1 MLASPLHFE
10 LGIVSCVLNIAAL
23 LSFLLIIIIKG
34 ISVLAHMF
42 MAMIV
47 IAIMWLFTAGF
58 LRLSLEDMGIKKIV
72 FVEPWMLI
80 VPGVLMLIA
89 LGFGIAGL
97 MQNEHE
103 KFFATVGCL
112 FSIGGLLS
120 IFGTIHFLH

>member
-1 MLASPLHFE
+1 MLISLFHFE

-23 LSFLLIIIIKG
+23 ASFFLIVIIKC
-34 ISVLAHMF
+34 ISVLAHIF
-42 MAMIV
+42 MAIIV

-80 VPGVLMLIA
+80 VPGVFMLIA

-97 MQNEHE
+97 MQNEH
-103 KFFATVGCL
+103 KKCFATVGCL
-112 FSIGGLLS
+112 FSIAGLLS
-120 IFGTIHFLH
+120 IFGALHFLN